1 MPQDPNLYGQPPPKR
16 QRKAMDLSSSLSFS
30 AQLGS
35 LLSKP
40 PTASS
45 SSSTPA
51 PATATK
57 GRTRP
62 SKTDDIFAGVKAKR
76 KDGAKRDLDA
86 PDGRR
91 GGGNKLRL
99 RSPTGTFE
107 SEREREAARLNME
120 EKARRY
126 AAMKRG
132 DYVPDAR
139 AGPGTGDRDP
149 LVDFDRKWAEKH
161 LDKPPGGGGGSSSAD
176 SSDDDDGGGNADGN
190 DTEVI
195 TYTDEFG
202 RTRRGT
208 RAQAR
213 RQEQR
218 ARAGLA
224 AAADLEAMSARPV
237 APASGLIW
245 GDAVQ
250 AEAFAAADEEG
261 MEALA
266 RKRDRSATPPP
277 ETHYDAARE
286 IRTRGTGFYAFT
298 AGDEARRKEEME
310 ALEAAR
316 AETERVRRER
326 EERARGRRDEVE
338 RRRREIDERRKDVA
352 ERRAKKLA
360 DSFLDGLG
368 ADLGGGPA
376 EAGAGAVAVDTPST
390 GLDTANAAALD
401 EDLSPRARTEGEAP
415 SRDLAG
421 QQQAEEAPR

>member
-40 PTASS
+40 PTTS

-62 SKTDDIFAGVKAKR
+62 SKTDDIFSGVKAKR
-76 KDGAKRDLDA
+76 KDGAKHDFDA

-91 GGGNKLRL
+91 GSGNKLRL

-132 DYVPDAR
+132 DYVPDTR
-139 AGPGTGDRDP
+139 SGSGTGDRDP

-161 LDKPPGGGGGSSSAD
+161 LDQRPGGGSGGSSSAD
-176 SSDDDDGGGNADGN
+176 SSDNDEGDGHAEGN

-224 AAADLEAMSARPV
+224 AAADLEAMSARPA

-245 GDAVQ
+245 GDVVQ
-250 AEAFAAADEEG
+250 VEAFAAADEEA

-286 IRTRGTGFYAFT
+286 IRSRGTGFYAFT
-298 AGDEARRKEEME
+298 AGDEARRRAEMD
-310 ALEAAR
+310 ALDRAR

-326 EERARGRRDEVE
+326 EEQGRARKDEVE
-338 RRRREIDERRKDVA
+338 RRRREIEGRRRDVA

-368 ADLGGGPA
+368 ADLGGDPTAAAAADASSTGPDT
-376 EAGAGAVAVDTPST
+376 AGA
-390 GLDTANAAALD
+390 AAPD
-401 EDLSPRARTEGEAP
+401 KDLSPRVGTEGDKP
-415 SRDLAG
+415 SHDPTG

>member
-76 KDGAKRDLDA
+76 KDGAKRDFDA

-161 LDKPPGGGGGSSSAD
+161 LDKPLGGGGGSSSAD

-195 TYTDEFG
+195 TYTDEG
-202 RTRRGT
+202 DGGAG
-208 RAQAR
+208 AQAR
-213 RQEQR
+213 PLRHAAARDALRRR
-218 ARAGLA
+218 ARDPHPRHGL
-224 AAADLEAMSARPV
+224 LRLH
-237 APASGLIW
+237 GRRR
-245 GDAVQ
+245 GQ
-250 AEAFAAADEEG
+250 AERGDRGAGGGARRDGEGPARAQGASPREEG
-261 MEALA
+261 RSRAPEEG
-266 RKRDRSATPPP
+266 DR
-277 ETHYDAARE
+277 
-286 IRTRGTGFYAFT
+286 
-298 AGDEARRKEEME
+298 
-310 ALEAAR
+310 
-316 AETERVRRER
+316 
-326 EERARGRRDEVE
+326 
-338 RRRREIDERRKDVA
+338 
-352 ERRAKKLA
+352 
-360 DSFLDGLG
+360 
-368 ADLGGGPA
+368 
-376 EAGAGAVAVDTPST
+376 
-390 GLDTANAAALD
+390 
-401 EDLSPRARTEGEAP
+401 
-415 SRDLAG
+415 
-421 QQQAEEAPR
+421 